1 MEAFQ
6 QKWKKLSL
14 KGKWMFEQDF
24 IDFIELLNIHEVEY
38 MIVGAHALSYHGRP
52 RHTGD
57 LDIWINPT
65 SANAAKMVNVLKD
78 FGFSSLGLEIADFLK
93 QDFITQLGYPP
104 LRIDLLNSISGV
116 EFNHA
121 YERKII
127 VEIDTLIVPFI
138 SIQDFILNKQ
148 ATGRPKDIADIE
160 SLNQNGIDNTDNRN

>member
-1 MEAFQ
+1 MDPFLP
-6 QKWKKLSL
+6 KWIGWYHKEKR
-14 KGKWMFEQDF
+14 MFEQDF
-24 IDFIELLNIHEVEY
+24 IDFIELLNIHKVEF

-65 SANAAKMVNVLKD
+65 PANADRMLKVLFN
-78 FGFSSLGLEIADFLK
+78 FGFSSVGLKKSDFLK

-116 EFNHA
+116 EFDHA
-121 YERKII
+121 YARKIS
-127 VEIDTLIVPFI
+127 VDIDNLVVPFI

-160 SLNQNGIDNTDNRN
+160 SLNTDPSMPSEE